1 MADEPIE
8 SGEDRNP
15 GEIVNIRFQKNPNQK
30 HKYLEAEPKILG
42 VTQIAFAVFLT
53 SVTLLLHALVDDK
66 DVVIYSWTVSAIITS
81 MTILIA
87 GSLAI
92 AAQNL
97 HLPTLKACLGMQ
109 VVACLACLIC
119 IFLHFSVYHVL
130 FHLCWSEEESSPNSI
145 CTHLR
150 IGIENYL
157 ALDKLVLAVHIALS
171 ATLAAYCCKVIQCC
185 SPVSS
190 VPVITVNRPPDP
202 R

>member
-1 MADEPIE
+1 MADEPQME

-15 GEIVNIRFQKNPNQK
+15 GEILDIRFQKNPIQK

-42 VTQIAFAVFLT
+42 VTQIALAVFLT
-53 SVTLLLHALVDDK
+53 SVTFVLHLDDIYTTVD
-66 DVVIYSWTVSAIITS
+66 IEGTVGGIITS

-109 VVACLACLIC
+109 VVACLAGVIC
-119 IFLHFSVYHVL
+119 IFMHLSVYQMVFYH
-130 FHLCWSEEESSPNSI
+130 CWSEEESSI

-150 IGIENYL
+150 IAVENYR
-157 ALDKLVLAVHIALS
+157 ALQKLVLAVHIVLS